1 MKRALIVVDH
11 GSRVAAANEL
21 LELIAARLRERGDFD
36 HVTAAHME
44 IAEPSISRAFADA
57 VAAGANEVIIVPCF
71 LASGSHVREDIPRLS
86 REAAEPFPHVAWK
99 LGAPIGFDERLIE
112 IVLDRAS
119 EAKGI

>member
-21 LELIAARLRERGDFD
+21 LERIAARLRERGDYD
-36 HVTAAHME
+36 VVAAAHME
-44 IAEPSISRAFADA
+44 IAEPSISCAFADV
-57 VAAGANEVIIVPCF
+57 VAAGASEVTIVPCF
-71 LASGSHVREDIPRLS
+71 LASGSHVTEDIPRLT
-86 REAAEPFPHVAWK
+86 RGDAEPFPQLAWK
-99 LGAPIGFDERLIE
+99 LGAPIDFDERLIE

>member
-21 LELIAARLRERGDFD
+21 LERIAARLRERGDYD
-36 HVTAAHME
+36 LVSAAHME

-57 VAAGANEVIIVPCF
+57 VAAGANEVTIVPCF
-71 LASGSHVREDIPRLS
+71 LASGSHVTEDIPRLA
-86 REAAEPFPHVAWK
+86 REAAAPFAHVAWK

-119 EAKGI
+119 AAKGI